1 MYHYL
6 VELYTPNAT
15 WQALSN
21 EQQMQYLNTVGE
33 ALGNL
38 SSMGIEVLT
47 LTETV
52 SPIEQNTSHRY
63 LGIWRFSDPKAREA
77 LLDGIRASGWY
88 QYFDHLNAAGAEGNF
103 PQHIQALVNGG

>member
-15 WQALSN
+15 WQALPN
-21 EQQMQYLNTVGE
+21 EQRMEYLSKVGE

-38 SSMGIEVLT
+38 SSLGVEVLT
-47 LTETV
+47 LTETI
-52 SPIEQNTSHRY
+52 SPIDQSTPHQY
-63 LGIWRFSDPKAREA
+63 LGIWRFSDSKAREA

-88 QYFDHLNAAGAEGNF
+88 QYFDHINAAGAEGYF
-103 PQHIQALVNGG
+103 PQHLQALVNS